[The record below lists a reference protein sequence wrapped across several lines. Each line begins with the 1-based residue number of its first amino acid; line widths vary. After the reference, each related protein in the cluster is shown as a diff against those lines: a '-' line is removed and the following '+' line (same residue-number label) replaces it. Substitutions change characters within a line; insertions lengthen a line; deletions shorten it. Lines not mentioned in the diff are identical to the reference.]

1 MQETR
6 NNYFRSKIRSTTLRQ
21 AKTGKQEK
29 LKFNSSIQNQ
39 IHWQDLNLLQI
50 FLKISGLKHLIK
62 FKKWKKWKKIIKN
75 KK

>member
-1 MQETR
+1 MQETH
-6 NNYFRSKIRSTTLRQ
+6 NNYFGLKKYSATLRQ
-21 AKTGKQEK
+21 AKTGKHVK

-62 FKKWKKWKKIIKN
+62 FR
-75 KK
+75 